1 MEGVG
6 YSIVE
11 LIQMLHAGIIT
22 INEARQKLGF
32 EPFPARDADVIQ
44 LVQDTLD

>member
-1 MEGVG
+1 MEGKG

-22 INEARQKLGF
+22 INEARKTLGF
-32 EPFPARDADVIQ
+32 DPFPGPDAEVIQ
-44 LVQDTLD
+44 LFKD